1 MGVRLVDTIVSLRA
15 AGVLTVVGAVAGIL
29 VGGLTGAVIA
39 AMLIGSA
46 GVLAVCNIFLRIGLG
61 EDRERAA
68 EQAAREA
75 RERKEAEP
83 ERRRVHRPPRR
94 RGD

>member
-1 MGVRLVDTIVSLRA
+1 MGDRLVDTIVSLRA
-15 AGVLTVVGAVAGIL
+15 AAALTVVGAVAGIL
-29 VGGLTGAVIA
+29 VGGVTGVVIA

-61 EDRERAA
+61 EDRDRAA
-68 EQAAREA
+68 EQA
-75 RERKEAEP
+75 ERGAKASEP
-83 ERRRVHRPPRR
+83 PPMRPRLTRPPRK